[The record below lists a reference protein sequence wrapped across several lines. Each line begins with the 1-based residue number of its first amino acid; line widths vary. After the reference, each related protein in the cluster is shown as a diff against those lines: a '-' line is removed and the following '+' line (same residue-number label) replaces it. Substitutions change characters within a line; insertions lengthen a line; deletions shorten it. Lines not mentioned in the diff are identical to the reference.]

1 MSEQTREGGID
12 CRLEKGGGGQGRTRS
27 TPTVLYF
34 FLFFFSFFSQRLSS
48 VFCDLSAP
56 YQHPQLSRAAC
67 NTPAPGDTQ
76 LGSEPDPWPRLDPL
90 SQESSVMQRTSSH
103 ALLERRLSSSPTFLS
118 SSLPNPQDLFSLIS
132 PFRLPCSPLPT
143 LASSDGQLRFQGRRM
158 PCLAL
163 GRLLSLSRRGRPRR
177 TSQVSSAAFSR
188 RLPPPFGDVG
198 PAGVQYD
205 LDSGG
210 TFVEGGDG
218 EPGWTEVVH
227 AGWTPRPE
235 DRRRKPWGRRLHS
248 SSSSSNMWAK
258 PRTATRDDARRRAYE

>member
-1 MSEQTREGGID
+1 
-12 CRLEKGGGGQGRTRS
+12 
-27 TPTVLYF
+27 
-34 FLFFFSFFSQRLSS
+34 
-48 VFCDLSAP
+48 
-56 YQHPQLSRAAC
+56 
-67 NTPAPGDTQ
+67 
-76 LGSEPDPWPRLDPL
+76 
-90 SQESSVMQRTSSH
+90 
-103 ALLERRLSSSPTFLS
+103 
-118 SSLPNPQDLFSLIS
+118 
-132 PFRLPCSPLPT
+132 
-143 LASSDGQLRFQGRRM
+143 M

-163 GRLLSLSRRGRPRR
+163 GRLLSLSRRGRPRH
-177 TSQVSSAAFSR
+177 
-188 RLPPPFGDVG
+188 
-198 PAGVQYD
+198 D